1 MRTAPILLATLLASA
16 TAAFSEEAAPRAA
29 RSVHLFYPAPA
40 SAAFYNELTVEASVN
55 GSYFMA
61 CGFNRG
67 YFGIQQLG
75 SENKKVVIFSIWDPT
90 KGDDPKAVPEE
101 KRVDV
106 LGSGEGVRVSRFGG
120 EGTGGKSMWD
130 YAWKVGATYR
140 FLVRATVDGD
150 ATTYTAHFFVP
161 ERGNWQHMATFRT
174 HTGGKPLG
182 GYYSFVEDFHR
193 DGKSPNE
200 IRRARFG
207 NGWIKPVDGEWKE
220 LREAKFT
227 ADGTKLDNIDA
238 GVAGTEFY
246 LATGGDTTTTNKLGS
261 KLERP
266 ASGKPAP
273 DPMREID
280 KPQ

>member
-1 MRTAPILLATLLASA
+1 MKLSPALFAAFLASA
-16 TAAFSEEAAPRAA
+16 AVTLAEEAAPRAA

-40 SAAFYNELTVEASVN
+40 GAAYYNELTVDESVN

-75 SENKKVVIFSIWDPT
+75 GEDKKVVIFSIWDPT

-101 KRVDV
+101 KRVEV

-130 YAWKVGATYR
+130 YQWKKGETYR
-140 FLVRATVDGD
+140 FLVRASVDGE
-150 ATTYTAHFFVP
+150 ATTYTAHFYMP
-161 ERGNWQHMATFRT
+161 ERKEWLHMATFRT

-182 GYYSFVEDFHR
+182 GYYSFVEDFRR
-193 DGKSPNE
+193 DGKSPHE
-200 IRRARFG
+200 VRKARFG

-227 ADGTKLDNIDA
+227 ADKTPLDNIDA
-238 GVAGTEFY
+238 GVAGTDFY
-246 LATGGDTTTTNKLGS
+246 LATGGDTTTTNKLGT
-261 KLERP
+261 KIERP
-266 ASGKPAP
+266 ASGKAAP

-280 KPQ
+280 KPL